1 MGITR
6 KEDLEAN
13 AGIAAQKGG
22 ARPFDLLLVLGVALF
37 VNCVYLGSGPLAGT
51 EGHRALVGRQM
62 AMGGSWLLPKL
73 YDQVYLAKPPLDYWI
88 LATLEKLTGM
98 ANEGIWR
105 LPSAIAGS
113 LMAVFLCWIG
123 GRWFGP
129 VGGFAAGISC
139 CGLVTL
145 WGQNHTA
152 EIDALNS
159 LACVVTTCLLIDLGF
174 FAQRHPAA
182 IASAAGLAFGA
193 ALLIKGPVGLTGI
206 SAALI
211 GPAIFN
217 RTGRALKQPWPWISL
232 AIGSGMFAVYVVAAL
247 REFRILGLP
256 LETSGVNEALVHLW
270 NEPDRITYL
279 IPTLLLPVVLL
290 VYAMPVSFFFPMAF
304 YRPLWNAGT
313 ISRDIF
319 SDRRRQLL
327 RAVVGTLVV
336 ACLISML
343 CGFSYPRYS
352 YAWLPLICLVTGAV
366 IEAWAQGTFPR
377 KITDWLHVALVA
389 AGIGF
394 TGITVVLTV
403 LCIKEHA
410 GGAVLLFSSV
420 ALGLILN
427 VLIIRWTLQNRPS
440 WVVGGLISLLLLMG
454 PPFGMREAADR
465 WRRSA
470 AQFAAIVRSRVP
482 AGETVTTGH
491 LLFDQPEIFYYSRV
505 NVESHPFSMWIP
517 REYPTSRWM
526 LLETLEYDDWQKK
539 MPGRLTDVQPLQ
551 ARGISA
557 VLAWYEAK
565 PDPGAKK

>member
-1 MGITR
+1 M
-6 KEDLEAN
+6 
-13 AGIAAQKGG
+13 
-22 ARPFDLLLVLGVALF
+22 LGVGLF
-37 VNCVYLGSGPLAGT
+37 VNGVYLGSGPLAGT
-51 EGHRALVGRQM
+51 EAHCALVGHQM

-73 YDQVYLAKPPLDYWI
+73 YDQIYLAKPPLDYWI
-88 LATLEKLTGM
+88 LASLEKLTGM

-105 LPSAIAGS
+105 LPSAIAGT

-123 GRWFGP
+123 GRWFGRL
-129 VGGFAAGISC
+129 GGLTVGISC

-159 LACVVTTCLLIDLGF
+159 LACVVTACLLIDVGF

-217 RTGRALKQPWPWISL
+217 RTARALKQPWPWISL
-232 AIGSGMFAVYVVAAL
+232 AIGSGMFGLYVVAAL

-256 LETSGVNEALVHLW
+256 LETSGVNEVWTHLW
-270 NEPDRITYL
+270 NEEDRITYL
-279 IPTLLLPVVLL
+279 IPTLLLPGVLF
-290 VYAMPVSFFFPMAF
+290 VYAMPVSFFVPMAF
-304 YRPLWNAGT
+304 YRPLWNAPTITSPAISPT
-313 ISRDIF
+313 ISPALF

-336 ACLISML
+336 ACVISML

-352 YAWLPLICLVTGAV
+352 YTWLPLICLVTGAV
-366 IEAWAQGTFPR
+366 IEAWAQGIYSR

-394 TGITVVLTV
+394 TGIMVVLAV

-410 GGAVLLFSSV
+410 GGAALLFSSV

-440 WVVGGLISLLLLMG
+440 WVAGGLISLLLLMG

-470 AQFAAIVRSRVP
+470 AQFAPIVRSRVP
-482 AGETVTTGH
+482 PGETVTTGH
-491 LLFDQPEIFYYSRV
+491 LLLDQPELFYYSRV
-505 NVESHPFSMWIP
+505 NVESHPFTMWIP
-517 REYPTSRWM
+517 RNIPPAVGCCWKLWSMSTG
-526 LLETLEYDDWQKK
+526 KK
-539 MPGRLTDVQPLQ
+539 NYQD
-551 ARGISA
+551 A
-557 VLAWYEAK
+557 
-565 PDPGAKK
+565 